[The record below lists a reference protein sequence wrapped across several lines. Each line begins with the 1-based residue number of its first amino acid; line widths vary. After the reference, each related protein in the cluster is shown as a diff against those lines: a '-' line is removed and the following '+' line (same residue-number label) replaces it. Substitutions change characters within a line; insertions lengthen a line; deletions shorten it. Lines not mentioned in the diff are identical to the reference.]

1 MSALKSEWRGSFLG
15 MEQTAKNMPVLPEVG
30 NVVEVR
36 GATWAVTDVQE
47 QGISR
52 SPADESHG
60 RKQHVIS
67 LQSLE
72 EDRMGDELS
81 VIWELEVGQ
90 SVVPDRGLPH
100 IINPG
105 SFDDPNKL
113 GAFVDAM
120 RWGAVTSADAKKFQ
134 APFRTGANL
143 EPYQLEPLRR
153 ALSAPRTNLL
163 LADDVGLGKTV
174 EAGMVVQE
182 LLLRHRARTAAIVCP
197 PSLCLKWQDEMREK
211 FGLEFVIVNSETI
224 SDSRRK
230 YGLGA
235 NPLKLFPRVILSMA
249 WVSSVRA
256 QRLLEEVYS
265 GTRQSNSARQ
275 Y

>member
-90 SVVPDRGLPH
+90 SVDCPTSSILDRSMIQISWERSSMLC
-100 IINPG
+100 
-105 SFDDPNKL
+105 
-113 GAFVDAM
+113 
-120 RWGAVTSADAKKFQ
+120 
-134 APFRTGANL
+134 
-143 EPYQLEPLRR
+143 
-153 ALSAPRTNLL
+153 
-163 LADDVGLGKTV
+163 VG
-174 EAGMVVQE
+174 
-182 LLLRHRARTAAIVCP
+182 
-197 PSLCLKWQDEMREK
+197 
-211 FGLEFVIVNSETI
+211 
-224 SDSRRK
+224 
-230 YGLGA
+230 
-235 NPLKLFPRVILSMA
+235 
-249 WVSSVRA
+249 VR
-256 QRLLEEVYS
+256 
-265 GTRQSNSARQ
+265 
-275 Y
+275 